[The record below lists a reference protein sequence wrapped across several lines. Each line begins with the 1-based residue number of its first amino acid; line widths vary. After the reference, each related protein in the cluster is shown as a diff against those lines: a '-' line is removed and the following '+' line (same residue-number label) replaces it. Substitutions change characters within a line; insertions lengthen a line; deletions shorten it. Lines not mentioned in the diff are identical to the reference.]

1 MDSNTPQKPN
11 KTIRFSTVISI
22 SLVLLMGG
30 LLGLI
35 LVHSQNLS
43 NYVKENI
50 VLNIIVNEGTKESE
64 ILELQK
70 LVNANPEVLSSQYIS
85 KEEAARNLT
94 KDLGEDFVEF
104 LGYNPLL
111 PSLDVQLKAEFADNA
126 VITKLAS
133 NLQKNELV
141 KEVVYQKSL
150 IDTINQ
156 NVKLISIGFLSF
168 GLILLLIAI
177 TLINNTIRL
186 AIFSQRFLIKSMQL
200 VGATKG
206 FIRKPFIIY
215 GIVHGLVAGLIA
227 IALMLLIMYL
237 VINEIPEIGV
247 LKDWSQF
254 ISVAAAIILA
264 GVVISGLST
273 WFAVN
278 RFLRL
283 KIHELH

>member
-1 MDSNTPQKPN
+1 MDSNIPPKQN
-11 KTIRFSTVISI
+11 KTLRFSTVISI

-35 LVHSQNLS
+35 LVQSHNLS

-70 LVNANPEVLSSQYIS
+70 QINANGEVLRTQYIS

-111 PSLDVQLKAEFADNA
+111 PSLDVHLKAEFADNA
-126 VITKLAS
+126 MITKLAAK
-133 NLQKNELV
+133 LKKNELV

-150 IDTINQ
+150 IDIINQ
-156 NVKLISIGFLSF
+156 NVKLISIGFVGF

-200 VGATKG
+200 VGATKA

-215 GIVHGLVAGLIA
+215 GIIHGLVASLIA
-227 IALMLLIMYL
+227 IALMVLIMYL
-237 VINEIPEIGV
+237 VINEIPEIGA
-247 LKDWSQF
+247 LKDWTQF
-254 ISVAAAIILA
+254 MSVAAGVIVA
-264 GVVISGLST
+264 GVIISGLST

-283 KIHELH
+283 KIHELY

>member
-133 NLQKNELV
+133 SLQKNELV